1 MATASAASASV
12 PLKHEVVSVD
22 PLACEASSCCA
33 NFVQEGSP
41 ASAVNSALS
50 ALNASGSWYF
60 VYQGKEAAVQDVVPS
75 EMLLQSLPALLRG
88 YCMTWKQTEEGIAES
103 QLKEDSSKTC
113 ATGTAFRMSSEGAQQ
128 YEDFWLGPQPL
139 ASSSRIRLTMT
150 TGQLLTATVLVPKL
164 PMREEN
170 NYFSEIWFDACDEA
184 ESPFES

>member
-1 MATASAASASV
+1 MAGASASQ
-12 PLKHEVVSVD
+12 VVFVD

-33 NFVQEGSP
+33 NFVQQEGSP
-41 ASAVNSALS
+41 ASAVNS

-75 EMLLQSLPALLRG
+75 EMLLQSVPALLRG
-88 YCMTWKQTEEGIAES
+88 YCMTWKQTGDAQGTATAES

-113 ATGTAFRMSSEGAQQ
+113 ATGTAFRMSSEGAKH

-139 ASSSRIRLTMT
+139 ASASRIRLTMT
-150 TGQLLTATVLVPKL
+150 TGQLLKATVLVPKL

-170 NYFSEIWFDACDEA
+170 TYFSEIWFDACDEVA
-184 ESPFES
+184 SPFES